1 MKYRFFGLA
10 FTLILAIAL
19 SACSGGPPPADWK
32 LNAVSLLEHS
42 QQRWLEGDSKSADL
56 AMEQARKEIAKSGRV
71 DLLARAELALCA
83 SKIASLDFSACAPFN
98 KLESDA
104 SLTDKAYARFLAAE
118 WNGLNTKTLPTH
130 YANLISAK
138 DDANANKAFAEIKDP
153 LPKLIAAALLFKAGR
168 ADPTTLS
175 AALETASE
183 QGWRRP
189 LLAWLDVLHK
199 RAMAS
204 QDSAAAHQIQRR
216 IDLIQGPNTVPQP
229 APQPGTPPTLAPLI
243 IAPL

>member
-1 MKYRFFGLA
+1 MKYRLFGLPI
-10 FTLILAIAL
+10 TLILAIL
-19 SACSGGPPPADWK
+19 LPACSGGPPPADWK

-56 AMEQARKEIAKSGRV
+56 AMDQARKEIAKSGRI
-71 DLLARAELALCA
+71 DLLARAELAICA

-98 KLESDA
+98 TLETDA
-104 SLTDKAYARFLAAE
+104 SLTDKAYAHFLAAD
-118 WNGLNTKTLPTH
+118 WNGLDTKTLPTH
-130 YANLISAK
+130 YADLISAK
-138 DDANANKAFAEIKDP
+138 DDASANKAFDEIKDP
-153 LPKLIAAALLFKAGR
+153 LPRLIAAALLFKAGR
-168 ADPTTLS
+168 ADPTTL
-175 AALETASE
+175 AAAVETASE

-204 QDSAAAHQIQRR
+204 QDTAAANQIQRR
-216 IDLIQGPNTVPQP
+216 IDLIQGPNPEP
-229 APQPGTPPTLAPLI
+229 RPGTPPTLAPRI